1 MKCSELTEVCVVA
14 VHEVLECPDSVLG
27 EGAGPGLHDVIVE
40 EGLVVV
46 EGAGVRR
53 HDVAQE
59 GGAAPPGGGHQG
71 PHRLP
76 TLPHHQAVQGL
87 AIHGLK
93 PGQVLGQ
100 EPFLTGYCSRNFCR
114 QGRVCLK

>member
-1 MKCSELTEVCVVA
+1 M
-14 VHEVLECPDSVLG
+14 HEVLECPDSVLG
-27 EGAGPGLHDVIVE
+27 EGATPGLHDVVVE

-46 EGAGVRR
+46 EGAGVGR

-76 TLPHHQAVQGL
+76 APVHHQAVHGL

-100 EPFLTGYCSRNFCR
+100 ERFLPCNGAINLGR
-114 QGRVCLK
+114 QGGMCLKWLK